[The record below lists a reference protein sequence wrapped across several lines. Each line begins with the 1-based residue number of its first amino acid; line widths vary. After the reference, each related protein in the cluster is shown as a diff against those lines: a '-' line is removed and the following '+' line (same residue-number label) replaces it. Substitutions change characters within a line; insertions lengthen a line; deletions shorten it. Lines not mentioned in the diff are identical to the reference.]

1 MSRTYKDAPFDVKKK
16 RSAKNSDSAK
26 DCSICVGKRII
37 ESQLTAIFYAHE
49 IKEIESFVTKA
60 EEIGFE
66 VERNEVTG
74 YLGSIISKPYAYRFS
89 FERLKNKLSNFF
101 DSNRAVYSEPR
112 ATEESLLWDAEGN
125 AENQS
130 RQNNRKIFG
139 FNQFEDDLF
148 KPRPNVSKKKNIFVT
163 LTVSEEI
170 VLNTHCG
177 NFHNDG
183 YRSYHECRCD
193 YCSPDEKSGKN
204 DVRMITNEIR
214 KSFNSGNTDDVENT
228 SELLTKNA
236 PNAYR
241 DWKNC

>member
-1 MSRTYKDAPFDVKKK
+1 MSRTYKDAPFDVRKK

-49 IKEIESFVTKA
+49 IKEIDSFVAKA
-60 EEIGFE
+60 EELGFE

-74 YLGSIISKPYAYRFS
+74 YLGGNISTPYSYMFS
-89 FERLKNKLSNFF
+89 FERLKNKLAGFF
-101 DSNRAVYSEPR
+101 DGNRAIYSEPR
-112 ATEESLLWDAEGN
+112 ATEHSLLWDAEGKS
-125 AENQS
+125 ENQLNS
-130 RQNNRKIFG
+130 NRRKMFG
-139 FNQFEDDLF
+139 FDQFED
-148 KPRPNVSKKKNIFVT
+148 KPRPHVSKKKNIFVT
-163 LTVSEEI
+163 LTVNEER
-170 VLNTHCG
+170 VLSTHCG

-183 YRSYHECRCD
+183 YRSHHECRCD

-214 KSFNSGNTDDVENT
+214 KSFNSGNIDDVESV
-228 SELLTKNA
+228 SELLPKNA
-236 PNAYR
+236 SNAYR